1 MSLSPLDRIAHVP
14 PLDGPHAEGGIV
26 TAGAPLPGTG
36 TLILVHG
43 RGADPESMLD
53 LARAHQVEGWALL
66 APEAR
71 GRTWY
76 PHSFLAPMSQN
87 EPWLSSA
94 LAAVGGAVRH
104 AREQGA
110 APERIV
116 FLGFSQGACLASEWV
131 RRNPG
136 RWGGLVAYSGG
147 IIGPMGTTWE
157 TPEGDA
163 LRGTPVFLGCSD
175 VDHHI
180 PVERVHETA
189 MVFEAMGARVEKRI
203 YPGMGH
209 TVNADEVGWTR
220 KLLASVAAPGG
231 VAEP

>member
-1 MSLSPLDRIAHVP
+1 MSTSSSIQRHEHAP
-14 PLDGPHAEGGIV
+14 PIDGPHAKGGIV
-26 TAGAPLPGTG
+26 AAGVPLPGKG
-36 TLILVHG
+36 ALVLVHG
-43 RGADPESMLD
+43 RGADPGSMIQ
-53 LARAHQVEGWALL
+53 LARAHRVDGWALV
-66 APEAR
+66 APEAH

-76 PHSFLAPMSQN
+76 PHSFLAPPQEN

-94 LAAVGGAVRH
+94 LAAVGSAVAY
-104 AREQGA
+104 AREGGA
-110 APERIV
+110 AAEGMV
-116 FLGFSQGACLASEWV
+116 FMGFSQGACLVSEWV
-131 RRNPG
+131 RQNPG

-147 IIGPMGTTWE
+147 ILGPMGTTWE
-157 TPEGDA
+157 TPDPDA

-189 MVFEAMGARVEKRI
+189 AVFEGMGALVEKRI

-220 KLLASVAAPGG
+220 ELLAEVAGR
-231 VAEP
+231 EP